1 MRFAYFNPTIVA
13 MDDIPEPVYQQVI
26 DLCNKAHQREDLND
40 AGNPAI
46 SIRGGQQI
54 QLIPN
59 EELDLDTAFLTDYI
73 ERQAQQYL
81 DNMSSA
87 TGYDLSQVKPM
98 LVSAWTIKQTEGD
111 YQSLHAHDA
120 HISGNFYIDCPELA
134 PLSEATDGNLEI
146 RLPVNRDVNRF
157 IFTETFQITPSPKKV
172 VIFPSHLPHTVYPWK
187 GTGFR
192 TVLAWDVK
200 LVPKNP

>member
-1 MRFAYFNPTIVA
+1 LRYAYFNPTVVG
-13 MDDIPEPVYQQVI
+13 MDDVPEATFQQLI
-26 DLCNKAHQREDLND
+26 DLCNSAHKREDLND

-54 QLIPN
+54 QLVPN
-59 EELDLDTAFLTDYI
+59 EELGIDTAFLREYV
-73 ERQAQQYL
+73 ERLAQQYL
-81 DNMSSA
+81 DNLSGA

-98 LVSAWTIKQTEGD
+98 MVSAWTIKQTQSD

-120 HISGNFYIDCPELA
+120 HISGNIYIDCPELD
-134 PLSEATDGNLEI
+134 PISQPTDGNLEI

-157 IFTETFQITPSPKKV
+157 VFTDTFQITPTPKKV
-172 VIFPSHLPHTVYPWK
+172 VIFPSYLPHVVYPWK

-192 TVLAWDVK
+192 TILAWDVK
-200 LVPKNP
+200 LFPKNP